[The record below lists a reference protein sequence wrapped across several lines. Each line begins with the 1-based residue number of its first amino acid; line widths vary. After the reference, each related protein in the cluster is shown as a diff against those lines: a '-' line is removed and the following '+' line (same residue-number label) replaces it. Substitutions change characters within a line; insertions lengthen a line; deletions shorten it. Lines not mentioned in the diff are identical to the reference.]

1 LVRNENINN
10 IKIKV
15 MEESRMKKHVT
26 IVGALQIGFSSLW
39 LILAVVLFFIFNF
52 ARSQVGDDDTALRV
66 LGFLS
71 ISLPLF
77 IGVISLLGLISGIAL
92 LSYKGWGRIITI
104 IVSALGCFN
113 IPIGTLVGVY
123 SIWVLMQDDTVKL
136 FNHQ

>member
-1 LVRNENINN
+1 
-10 IKIKV
+10 

-52 ARSQVGDDDTALRV
+52 ARSQVGDDETALKV

-77 IGVISLLGLISGIAL
+77 IGVLSLLGLVSGIAL

>member
-1 LVRNENINN
+1 
-10 IKIKV
+10 

-39 LILAVVLFFIFNF
+39 LILAIVLFFIFNF
-52 ARSQVGDDDTALRV
+52 ARGQVGEDPTALKV
-66 LGFLS
+66 LGFLA
-71 ISLPLF
+71 ISLPAF
-77 IGVISLLGLISGIAL
+77 IGLISLLGIVAGIAL
-92 LSYKGWGRIITI
+92 LSYKGWGRVVTI

-136 FNHQ
+136 FNNQ